1 MAVGAIP
8 ASNSTIFGCYSTK
21 SGDLRVVEKNERCGK
36 KETRLSWNKEGAT
49 GATGARGP
57 AGPAGP
63 KGATG
68 AQGYRASRVTPARPV
83 PREPTEP
90 TELTAPT
97 E

>member
-8 ASNSTIFGCYSTK
+8 ASNGTIFGCYSTK

-68 AQGYRASRVTPARPV
+68 AQGSQGLKGDAGAAGSKGADGANGVAV
-83 PREPTEP
+83 PRD
-90 TELTAPT
+90 
-97 E
+97 